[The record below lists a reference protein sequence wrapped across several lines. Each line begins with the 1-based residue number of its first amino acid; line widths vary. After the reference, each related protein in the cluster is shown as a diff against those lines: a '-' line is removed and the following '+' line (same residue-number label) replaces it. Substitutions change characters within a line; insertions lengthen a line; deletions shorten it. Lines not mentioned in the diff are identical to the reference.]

1 MEAVGLDPVEFDF
14 GRYGAGTRVKH
25 RWSESYFTFDR
36 EATLYVGDYV
46 VGDGPT
52 WPYRVSSWST
62 LMRTVETWLDDV
74 KRDIETPDLW
84 AELQG
89 AAGLLGVG
97 SGDLAENTPFTREEQ
112 EEITRQLQELA
123 ENAKREY
130 SLSEVQMRVLNETVS
145 YLVDAVGR
153 LGRTDWRGLV
163 IGMMLSFVL
172 SVALPPDAA
181 RHIFF
186 SIIRIIGHRYGFP
199 ELGGG

>member
-1 MEAVGLDPVEFDF
+1 
-14 GRYGAGTRVKH
+14 
-25 RWSESYFTFDR
+25 
-36 EATLYVGDYV
+36 
-46 VGDGPT
+46 
-52 WPYRVSSWST
+52 
-62 LMRTVETWLDDV
+62 MRTVETWLDDV